1 MREGNG
7 MFWEE
12 YFVYDV
18 TAALVAGTGVSFTEI
33 PIKILTD
40 SNFKLIKLTFTA
52 TSDKIKLKMRDSASG
67 RYLFKDAI
75 DIKSIAGRNTLAM
88 GCSNSFIPFILPKPF
103 VLPAG
108 GILTVEASDFSAAT
122 NTMRLALHGTKIHQG
137 RAPWDRRWS
146 AITPAIYGFTGGVV
160 TVGASSTA
168 TGKAEIDIDSHFL
181 VQKITGIRSG
191 EATVLLKENGRD
203 REWSSTAIHVDNLL
217 GNGAFPNILP
227 NGGDRF
233 LPRGSVLTANLTDL
247 SGISNPIE
255 VNLVGVKL
263 YE

>member
-7 MFWEE
+7 MYWEE
-12 YFVYDV
+12 YFIYDV
-18 TAALVAGTGVSFTEI
+18 TQALVAGTGVAFTEI

-40 SNFKLIKLTFTA
+40 SNFKLIKTTFVS

-75 DIKSIAGRNTLAM
+75 DIKSFAGRNTLAM
-88 GCSNSFIPFILPKPF
+88 GASNSFIPFILPKPF

-108 GILTVEASDFSAAT
+108 GILTVEASDFSVAT

-146 AITPAIYGFTGGVV
+146 EIRPAIYGFTGGAV

-168 TGKAEIDIDSHFL
+168 LGRIEIDIDSHFL

-191 EATVLLKENGRD
+191 EATVLLKESARD
-203 REWSSTAIHVDNLL
+203 REWSSAAIHIDNVI
-217 GNGAFPNILP
+217 GNGSFPNILP

-233 LPRGSVLTANLTDL
+233 LPRGSVLVANLTDL
-247 SGISNPIE
+247 SGISNIIE
-255 VNLVGVKL
+255 INLIGVKL